1 MFNKIITLFSG
12 IVALLLLL
20 SFTACG
26 SSTSN
31 ISEAGSQTAS
41 DEESETKQAEDSAAS
56 EESSKAISG
65 ETDVPESHSDV
76 LIVYFSVTGT
86 TKGVAERI
94 ASLTGGDIYE
104 IQAVEAYTP
113 EDLDYNDSGSRSTTE
128 QNDKNIRPEIG
139 GEELSLSGYTTIY
152 LGYPIWWGEEPR
164 IMDTFVEKYS
174 FDGITVIPFCTS
186 ASSGISKSSS
196 NMEALAGSGR
206 WLKGRRFTKD
216 VSEADLQD
224 WIESFQ

>member
-104 IQAVEAYTP
+104 IQAVEAYSP

-216 VSEADLQD
+216 VSEAGLQD
-224 WIESFQ
+224 WIESF

>member
-1 MFNKIITLFSG
+1 MFTVVF
-12 IVALLLLL
+12 LLTA
-20 SFTACG
+20 FTACG
-26 SSTSN
+26 GSTLNKSK
-31 ISEAGSQTAS
+31 SESQTAS
-41 DEESETKQAEDSAAS
+41 VETATPIEPTTQQEANSKTYDEASDVAGIPAA
-56 EESSKAISG
+56 
-65 ETDVPESHSDV
+65 HSDILV
-76 LIVYFSVTGT
+76 AYFSATGT
-86 TKGVAERI
+86 TRGVAERI

-139 GEELSLSGYTTIY
+139 GEELSLAGYTTIY

-206 WLKGRRFTKD
+206 WLEGRRFTKD
-216 VSEADLQD
+216 VSEAGLQD